1 MSLHRLFSRSVADGQ
16 DVAPEAL
23 PSTLDS
29 AYSAEATPKADPSLK
44 PSHETGASSTSMDAP
59 HNVLTQ
65 QAKEGTLADRN
76 PPPEAKA
83 GYVYL

>member
-1 MSLHRLFSRSVADGQ
+1 
-16 DVAPEAL
+16 
-23 PSTLDS
+23 
-29 AYSAEATPKADPSLK
+29 LK
-44 PSHETGASSTSMDAP
+44 PSHETGASSTSMDPP

-83 GYVYL
+83 GYVHLYTHGTS